1 MIRLLIFMFILLSSC
16 SDKAYENKNLIIFY
30 DKSSVCKTKIYDFA
44 EKNKLKIVY
53 DMKNI
58 NSIVIGGIKKSNY
71 NRIKDDISRF
81 MCVYAV
87 NDDELIYYNSN
98 LY

>member
-1 MIRLLIFMFILLSSC
+1 MFILLSSC

-58 NSIVIGGIKKSNY
+58 NSIVIGGIKKLIITEL
-71 NRIKDDISRF
+71 RMIFLDLCAF
-81 MCVYAV
+81 MPSMMT
-87 NDDELIYYNSN
+87 N
-98 LY
+98 